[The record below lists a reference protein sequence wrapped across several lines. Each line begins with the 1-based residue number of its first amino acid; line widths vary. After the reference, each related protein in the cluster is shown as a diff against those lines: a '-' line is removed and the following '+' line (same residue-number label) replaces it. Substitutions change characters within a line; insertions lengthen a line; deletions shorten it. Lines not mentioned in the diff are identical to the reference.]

1 MLIVEKPQRIHN
13 WPYQLA
19 LVTRRGLCLMLQ
31 THINFVIQ
39 ENGRNIHFRVRGLKW
54 QRSALSGTSWLLH
67 TYTQKEFID
76 YKLCLLC

>member
-1 MLIVEKPQRIHN
+1 
-13 WPYQLA
+13 
-19 LVTRRGLCLMLQ
+19 MLQ